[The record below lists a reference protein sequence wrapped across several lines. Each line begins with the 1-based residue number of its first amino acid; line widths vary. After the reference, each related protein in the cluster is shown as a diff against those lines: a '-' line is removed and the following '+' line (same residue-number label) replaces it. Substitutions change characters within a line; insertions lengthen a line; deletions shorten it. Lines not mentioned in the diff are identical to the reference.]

1 MICYGAARR
10 RDGPNGRKRA
20 LQKESNVKSVLIAV
34 AAALLLPLP
43 AAAQSLNDTHEVV
56 WHPAGKTPA
65 AIHRMRDR
73 PACTPNAGHHQSGK
87 TAMPA
92 KKACAAEVAKA
103 PVPANGGE
111 LAVAR

>member
-1 MICYGAARR
+1 MICYGAARQ

-34 AAALLLPLP
+34 AAALALPLP
-43 AAAQSLNDTHEVV
+43 AAAQSLDETHEVV

-73 PACTPNAGHHQSGK
+73 PACTPSAGHHQSGK
-87 TAMPA
+87 SAMPA
-92 KKACAAEVAKA
+92 KKACVAQVAKA
-103 PVPANGGE
+103 PAAPKGGE
-111 LAVAR
+111 PAFAQ